1 MSYIIRQAANRNDL
15 LIEREHRK
23 GGTAV
28 ALIFMA
34 DDMRDTA
41 ERVVRMLEER
51 EARCL
56 FDGEKYIDTVKR
68 LACRLNALHWCIL

>member
-1 MSYIIRQAANRNDL
+1 MSYIIRQSANRNDL

-23 GGTAV
+23 GGTVV

-56 FDGEKYIDTVKR
+56 FSTERSISTGR
-68 LACRLNALHWCIL
+68 

>member
-1 MSYIIRQAANRNDL
+1 MTYTIRQSANRNDL
-15 LIEREHRK
+15 LIEREHQK

-41 ERVVRMLEER
+41 ERIVRMLEDR
-51 EARCL
+51 DVRCL
-56 FDGEKYIDTVKR
+56 FDGEKYIDR
-68 LACRLNALHWCIL
+68 EASA

>member
-1 MSYIIRQAANRNDL
+1 MSYIIRQSANRNDL

-41 ERVVRMLEER
+41 ERVVKMLEDR
-51 EARCL
+51 
-56 FDGEKYIDTVKR
+56 DGEKYIDREVEE
-68 LACRLNALHWCIL
+68 

>member
-1 MSYIIRQAANRNDL
+1 MSYIIRQSANRNDL

-41 ERVVRMLEER
+41 D
-51 EARCL
+51 AACL
-56 FDGEKYIDTVKR
+56 AYYGAK
-68 LACRLNALHWCIL
+68 CWQN

>member
-1 MSYIIRQAANRNDL
+1 MSYIIRQSANRNDL

-41 ERVVRMLEER
+41 AGRGAGVG
-51 EARCL
+51 AQGDS
-56 FDGEKYIDTVKR
+56 DGCAGVE
-68 LACRLNALHWCIL
+68 

>member
-1 MSYIIRQAANRNDL
+1 MSYIIRQSANRNDL

-56 FDGEKYIDTVKR
+56 FDGEKYIDR
-68 LACRLNALHWCIL
+68 EAEL

>member
-1 MSYIIRQAANRNDL
+1 MSYIIRQSANRNDL

-23 GGTAV
+23 GGTVV

-41 ERVVRMLEER
+41 ERVVRMLEDR
-51 EARCL
+51 DARCL
-56 FDGEKYIDTVKR
+56 FDGEKYIDKEES
-68 LACRLNALHWCIL
+68 A

>member
-1 MSYIIRQAANRNDL
+1 MSYIIRQSANRNDL
-15 LIEREHRK
+15 LIERERQK

-41 ERVVRMLEER
+41 ERVVRMLEDR
-51 EARCL
+51 EAKCL
-56 FDGEKYIDTVKR
+56 FDGEKYIDK
-68 LACRLNALHWCIL
+68 AAEA

>member
-1 MSYIIRQAANRNDL
+1 MSYIIRQSANHNDL

-34 DDMRDTA
+34 DDMQDTA
-41 ERVVRMLEER
+41 ERIVRMLEDR
-51 EARCL
+51 DARCL
-56 FDGEKYIDTVKR
+56 FDGEKYIDREVS
-68 LACRLNALHWCIL
+68 A